1 MDKDL
6 FRLILLGLGV
16 ALVLVVYYWD
26 RLRGLFAGRPT
37 SSRGTRS
44 RAAPEVTETVG
55 EQTLDAD
62 EFVGEP
68 RPVGRREPVLD
79 DDPPDRLAREIE
91 ALIRID
97 EPADVLLEEPPAH
110 DASPEDAPPRAA
122 PPAPSPPAVLA
133 ITLVSASGSISG
145 IRLRR
150 VLTDHG
156 LGLGSR
162 GMFERIGEEGRPLYS
177 AANLVEPGVFD
188 PLTLDGV
195 STPGLV
201 LFQVLEGPG
210 DHLEVFEAMLQTA
223 RRLAERL
230 DCALCDTRRKP
241 LSESAITMLRDEA
254 ARAAQ

>member
-16 ALVLVVYYWD
+16 ALVLVVYFWD
-26 RLRGLFAGRPT
+26 RLRGLFTGRPG
-37 SSRGTRS
+37 SSRGSRS
-44 RAAPEVTETVG
+44 RAVPEVG
-55 EQTLDAD
+55 EVVDDDGLGAD
-62 EFVGEP
+62 EYVGEP
-68 RPVGRREPVLD
+68 RPVGRREPLIEDEVPDVLASE
-79 DDPPDRLAREIE
+79 LE

-97 EPADVLLEEPPAH
+97 EPADVLLEEPPPPARR
-110 DASPEDAPPRAA
+110 DDAPAEPD

-162 GMFERIGEEGRPLYS
+162 GIFERIGEEGRPLYG

-188 PLTLDGV
+188 PLTLDGL

-223 RRLAERL
+223 RRLADRL

-241 LSESAITMLRDEA
+241 LSESAISMLRDEA

>member
-6 FRLILLGLGV
+6 FRLILLGLGA
-16 ALVLVVYYWD
+16 ALVAVVYYWD
-26 RLRGLFAGRPT
+26 RVRGLFSRRSAPGARRP
-37 SSRGTRS
+37 
-44 RAAPEVTETVG
+44 RATPSVAEAHDDLG
-55 EQTLDAD
+55 AD

-68 RPVGRREPVLD
+68 RPVARREPVLD
-79 DDPPDRLAREIE
+79 DGVPDVLASELE
-91 ALIRID
+91 AIIRNE
-97 EPADVLLEEPPAH
+97 EPADVLLDEPPPPTEEVPAREPP
-110 DASPEDAPPRAA
+110 PE
-122 PPAPSPPAVLA
+122 PSPPAVLA
-133 ITLVSASGSISG
+133 LTLVSASGSISG

-188 PLTLDGV
+188 PLTLDGL

-210 DHLEVFEAMLQTA
+210 DHLEVFETMLQTA

-241 LSESAITMLRDEA
+241 LSDSAITMLRDEA

>member
-1 MDKDL
+1 M
-6 FRLILLGLGV
+6 LL
-16 ALVLVVYYWD
+16 D
-26 RLRGLFAGRPT
+26 EPPPPT
-37 SSRGTRS
+37 E
-44 RAAPEVTETVG
+44 EVP
-55 EQTLDAD
+55 A
-62 EFVGEP
+62 
-68 RPVGRREPVLD
+68 REP
-79 DDPPDRLAREIE
+79 PPE
-91 ALIRID
+91 
-97 EPADVLLEEPPAH
+97 
-110 DASPEDAPPRAA
+110 
-122 PPAPSPPAVLA
+122 PSPPAVLA
-133 ITLVSASGSISG
+133 LTLVSASGSISG

-188 PLTLDGV
+188 PLTLDGL

-210 DHLEVFEAMLQTA
+210 DHLEVFETMLQTA

-230 DCALCDTRRKP
+230 DCTLCDTRRKP
-241 LSESAITMLRDEA
+241 LSDSAITMLRDEA